1 MADKKTKDAAA
12 KKKSDKP
19 RKPGI
24 FQRAARYF
32 RDTRGEWKRVVWPSR
47 KTVVNNTVVVLVVV
61 LLSAVVIFILDAV
74 FGFGLSTVL
83 DLLAKV

>member
-47 KTVVNNTVVVLVVV
+47 KTVVNNTVVVLVLV
-61 LLSAVVIFILDAV
+61 LLTAVVVWGLDAV
-74 FGFGLSTVL
+74 FSAIRS
-83 DLLAKV
+83 LLINIL

>member
-32 RDTRGEWKRVVWPSR
+32 RDTRGEWKRVVWHSR
-47 KTVVNNTVVVLVVV
+47 KTVVNNTVVVLVLV
-61 LLSAVVIFILDAV
+61 LLTAVVVWGLDAV
-74 FGFGLSTVL
+74 FSAIRS
-83 DLLAKV
+83 LLINIL